1 MFERF
6 KESMKKEFAMSDL
19 GKMKYFLCVK
29 VIQDHHGIFINQ
41 KKYAH
46 EVLERFGML
55 NSNSVK
61 NPIVPGSKLSKNEG
75 GAAVDTTMLK
85 QMISSLMYLTAT
97 RADLM
102 YSICLISRYMERPT
116 EIHLQVAKRILR
128 YLKGTAELG
137 IAYKRGGEEEFVGF
151 TDSDYA
157 GDINDRKSISGYT
170 FMLGTGA
177 ISWSS
182 KKQPVVTLSTTE
194 AEFIAA
200 AYCACQGVWLRRVLE
215 KLGYIQSKCTTIFCD
230 NSSAIKLS
238 KNSVSMGGANI

>member
-1 MFERF
+1 
-6 KESMKKEFAMSDL
+6 
-19 GKMKYFLCVK
+19 
-29 VIQDHHGIFINQ
+29 
-41 KKYAH
+41 
-46 EVLERFGML
+46 
-55 NSNSVK
+55 
-61 NPIVPGSKLSKNEG
+61 
-75 GAAVDTTMLK
+75 
-85 QMISSLMYLTAT
+85 
-97 RADLM
+97 
-102 YSICLISRYMERPT
+102 MERPT

-157 GDINDRKSISGYT
+157 GDIDDRKSISGYT

-215 KLGYIQSKCTTIFCD
+215 KLGHIQSKCTTIFCD